1 MQEKKVFNV
10 FLEIFLVVAILGT
23 LSAVAFPNIG
33 KMFNKGK
40 VESRETE
47 LRNIRTA
54 VIEMLC
60 ESTTGRLQPVGPT
73 ADMNQVRTSDTPPLV
88 LADYL
93 QGLDNGSLKLGC
105 TYSFCA
111 DGTITQSAYP

>member
-1 MQEKKVFNV
+1 MQEKRVASI
-10 FLEIFLVVAILGT
+10 FLEIFLVVAVLGT

-33 KMFNKGK
+33 KMFSRGK
-40 VESRETE
+40 AESRETE

-60 ESTTGRLQPVGPT
+60 ESATGRLQPVGPT
-73 ADMNQVRTSDTPPLV
+73 ADMNQVRTNDTPPLV

-93 QGLDNGSLKLGC
+93 RGLDDSSLKLGC
-105 TYSFCA
+105 SYSFHA
-111 DGTITQSAYP
+111 DGTVTQVLPP